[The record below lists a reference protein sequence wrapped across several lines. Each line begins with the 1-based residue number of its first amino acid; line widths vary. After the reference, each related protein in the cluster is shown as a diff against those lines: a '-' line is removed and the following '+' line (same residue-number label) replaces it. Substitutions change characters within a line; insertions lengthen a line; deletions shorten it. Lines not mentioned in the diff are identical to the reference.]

1 MLKATQVALDLLREA
16 AWRKWFLG
24 LFLTITAVLV
34 LLGFSLQLDVVDG
47 AIAGSSLFGEVLFAD
62 IRTASSALEPLFM
75 GTTVAAAM
83 IGALFLSVACSDFA
97 PSLLSPGRIEHLLS
111 LPVTRAQLLLGTWAG
126 GLSVAIISTA
136 YGAAGLVVLLGLK
149 TGVWNFRLLAGAL
162 IGVVVFATVYAA
174 MMLAAVLVRSA
185 AFCAAV
191 GLATVTLGVVSSAR
205 ASIARAI
212 DPGVGRL
219 IFEWAMVPIPRLGS
233 LAVRAAFVSGEHA
246 FETVELWRLV
256 GGATLFSAGI
266 LLVAL
271 FIFERK
277 DF

>member
-1 MLKATQVALDLLREA
+1 MTKAAQVALDLLREA

-24 LFLTITAVLV
+24 LFITITGVLV
-34 LLGFSLQLDVVDG
+34 LLGLSLQLDVVDG
-47 AIAGSSLFGEVLFAD
+47 AIAGSSLFGEVLFPD
-62 IRTASSALEPLFM
+62 IRTASSALDPLFM
-75 GTTVAAAM
+75 GTTLTAATV
-83 IGALFLSVACSDFA
+83 GALFLSVACSDFA

-126 GLSVAIISTA
+126 GLTVAIIATA
-136 YGAAGLVVLLGLK
+136 YGALGVIVLLGAK
-149 TGVWNFRLLAGAL
+149 TGIWNFKLLGGAL

-191 GLATVTLGVVSSAR
+191 GLGTVVLGLVSSAR

-212 DPGVGRL
+212 DPGAGRL
-219 IFEWAMVPIPRLGS
+219 IFEWAMVPVPKLGS
-233 LAVRAAFVSGEHA
+233 LAVRAAFLSGNHA
-246 FETVELWRLV
+246 YDAAELWRLIA
-256 GGATLFSAGI
+256 GAGLFSGG
-266 LLVAL
+266 LLLIAL